1 MELVKMDKASG
12 QISSPRLGKMLNRA
26 AKLIVCLVLCCSLVF
41 AYSYKEPV
49 EVHATGVV
57 GVVGSVA
64 VVLALSA
71 LGINIGASVG
81 NEVCKQVFDTIWTN
95 GLQKF
100 GDQVAY
106 VTEQGINM
114 APSLLEFIGNEF
126 VSAMNVDDY
135 DLRAQLPDQKLDYL
149 NPKMNYDFIKAMF
162 GLNTFVNNA
171 PIGYDFIAQEVTE
184 ETTVNGMWILGIFEK
199 TSSSQFLTMRFNTQV
214 KIGSAYGSGT
224 ESNCDITINGFRF
237 RGDFQEFDTYPTE
250 NITGPLGTSII
261 LAVVQRG
268 IYKSYALITPS
279 GIKDN
284 VIRTYTP
291 DDEDFSYIGGDQ
303 SYLLDESK
311 IIHNG
316 KSVGVGENTPESV
329 VETLKEKVGVTADDG
344 TVTIPLINT
353 GSKTDIDADNRTQTQ
368 EKTVGAEV
376 ATEADKAA
384 SEAANEGH
392 DTTVPKP
399 NMPDISL
406 PKLITKK
413 FPFSLPWDLYGAF
426 KNLVVPAQAPK
437 FVYPFELPRLGIHQ
451 SITIDFSGYGTLASI
466 SRWGFLLAFV
476 VWLIVITRKM
486 IGGGS

>member
-1 MELVKMDKASG
+1 MELVKMDKAPG
-12 QISSPRLGKMLNRA
+12 RISSPRLCKMLNRV
-26 AKLIVCLVLCCSLVF
+26 AKLIVCLVLCCALVF

-49 EVHATGVV
+49 EVHATGVIT
-57 GVVGSVA
+57 VVGSVA

-81 NEVCKQVFDTIWTN
+81 NETCKQIFDKIWTD
-95 GLQKF
+95 GLAKF
-100 GDQVAY
+100 GDQAAY
-106 VTEQGINM
+106 VTEQGINI
-114 APSLLEFIGNEF
+114 APSLLTYIGNAIK
-126 VSAMNVDDY
+126 SSGNMDDY

-162 GLNTFVNNA
+162 GLQTFVNDA
-171 PIGYDFIAQEVTE
+171 PLGYDFFAKQKTDAVTI
-184 ETTVNGMWILGIFEK
+184 NGLYILGVFKPLWENK
-199 TSSSQFLTMRFNTQV
+199 SYSFRFDTSV
-214 KIGSAYGSGT
+214 KVGDSYGTGSEWYS
-224 ESNCDITINGFRF
+224 DITINGIKGTTRFVSWSDIPVSNWGNYLPNSSCVLAISQVGTEKEYVFIVPNHRQDYVIVHFRPD
-237 RGDFQEFDTYPTE
+237 GATYPA
-250 NITGPLGTSII
+250 I
-261 LAVVQRG
+261 
-268 IYKSYALITPS
+268 
-279 GIKDN
+279 
-284 VIRTYTP
+284 
-291 DDEDFSYIGGDQ
+291 GDQ

-311 IIHNG
+311 IIHDG

-329 VETLKEKVGVTADDG
+329 VEALKEKVGVTADDG

-426 KNLVVPAQAPK
+426 KNLVAPAQAPK